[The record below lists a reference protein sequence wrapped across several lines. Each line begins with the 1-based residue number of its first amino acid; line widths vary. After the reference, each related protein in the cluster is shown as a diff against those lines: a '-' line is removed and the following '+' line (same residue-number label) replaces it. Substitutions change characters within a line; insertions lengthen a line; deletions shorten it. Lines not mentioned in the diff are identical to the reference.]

1 MLGYVQTESEVRADY
16 IGLYKQLKRLLDPR
30 PETLPRAQR
39 LGGSRPFALTFRR
52 QAAVSPMR
60 DPTPRQ
66 SLPKSAALAPIDR
79 VRIPKAAPDPPSYH
93 AQDPPPQAP
102 PGA

>member
-30 PETLPRAQR
+30 PETLLP
-39 LGGSRPFALTFRR
+39 LKIGWFSPFALTFRR
-52 QAAVSPMR
+52 QAAVFPMR

-66 SLPKSAALAPIDR
+66 
-79 VRIPKAAPDPPSYH
+79 
-93 AQDPPPQAP
+93 
-102 PGA
+102 